1 MKIPIKWKRKSSA
14 PGPGGISTFLGP
26 DALFEG
32 TLTFTGIVWLDGQ
45 LKGKIRSSE
54 GTVIIG
60 ERARIEADVRVA
72 RAIIKGEF
80 HGTIEAT
87 EQIEVFPPGYVTG
100 EICSPVIAIDPGAVF
115 NGNCGMKKSS
125 SSPEGKKR
133 PPEKINIQEPD
144 KKSNILQKTFDKR

>member
-1 MKIPIKWKRKSSA
+1 MPIKWKKKSST

-26 DALFEG
+26 EAFFEG
-32 TLTFTGIVWLDGQ
+32 TLTFTGIVWLDGR
-45 LKGKIRSSE
+45 LKGKIRSKE

-115 NGNCGMKKSS
+115 NGNCGMKKTTAA
-125 SSPEGKKR
+125 PEEKKR
-133 PPEKINIQEPD
+133 LSEKPNIQEPD
-144 KKSNILQKTFDKR
+144 EKSNILQKTFDKI